1 MILRDIVR
9 QWILDGGRA
18 PSDTSTIR
26 HPFML
31 GRQLNRRPNESIYT
45 FSLWERVR
53 MRAAF
58 ALTPGPSPKGRGE

>member
-45 FSLWERVR
+45 FSRWDIVR
-53 MRAAF
+53 LGGAF
-58 ALTPGPSPKGRGE
+58 ALTPGPSPNGSG